1 MQKSSI
7 QYILK
12 LSIPIFFANLAIPMV
27 GIIDTALMGNLGS
40 LSYLSAT
47 SVAANLFSMIFWSF
61 GFLRMGTVGMV
72 SQANGRN
79 DYTEI
84 LNIVVRNLL
93 FVLAISITIILL
105 QNLILSLSLKIFD
118 LSEATRNLY
127 EQYFKIRVYSAPG
140 ELTLYI
146 ITGLFVGLQ
155 KTKTSSLAVG
165 FFSILNILLSIVLV
179 TKFDLNIKGVA
190 YGTLFSALITS
201 IIFLIYMFW
210 YLSKYTKI
218 TINFAQIFN
227 LKKIK
232 NIFNINLNIFIRT
245 ILLTFSFL
253 WFTYLGTQIGET
265 YVAANFNLKKIKNIF
280 NINLNIFIRT
290 ILLTFSFLWFTYL
303 GTQIGENYVAA
314 NAILI
319 NLVFLSAFI
328 LDAYAFSTEGIV
340 GYSLG
345 KKDLNLF
352 KNIVKNSF
360 ILSSISGLIISIIF
374 FFTNNLVINLMSDIN
389 EIRELS
395 SSYAVWLI
403 ILPVISSFCYQFDG
417 IFIGASQT
425 KELRNAMIFS
435 VFSYLL
441 ISILLIKFLFNTGIW
456 ISLCIFMILRA
467 VSLFYYLDKIYLRFR
482 KN

>member
-232 NIFNINLNIFIRT
+232 NIFKINLNIFIRT

-253 WFTYLGTQIGET
+253 WFTYLGTQIGED
-265 YVAANFNLKKIKNIF
+265 F
-280 NINLNIFIRT
+280 
-290 ILLTFSFLWFTYL
+290 
-303 GTQIGENYVAA
+303 VAA

-374 FFTNNLVINLMSDIN
+374 FFTYNLVINLMSDIN

>member
-1 MQKSSI
+1 
-7 QYILK
+7 
-12 LSIPIFFANLAIPMV
+12 
-27 GIIDTALMGNLGS
+27 MGNLGN

-79 DYTEI
+79 DYSEI
-84 LNIVVRNLL
+84 LNIVIRNLL
-93 FVLAISITIILL
+93 FVALISIIIILL
-105 QNLILSLSLKIFD
+105 QNFILNLSLKIFD
-118 LSEATRNLY
+118 LSENTKDLY
-127 EQYFKIRVYSAPG
+127 EQYFRIRVYSAPG

-155 KTKTSSLAVG
+155 KTKTSSIAVG
-165 FFSILNILLSIVLV
+165 FFSLLNILISIVLV
-179 TKFDLNIKGVA
+179 AIFDLNIKGVA
-190 YGTLFSALITS
+190 YGTFFSALITS
-201 IIFLIYMFW
+201 SIFLFYTFF
-210 YLSKYTKI
+210 YLSKFTKI
-218 TINFAQIFN
+218 KIDFEQILN
-227 LKKIK
+227 LNQIK

-253 WFTYLGTQIGET
+253 WFTYLGTQIGED
-265 YVAANFNLKKIKNIF
+265 
-280 NINLNIFIRT
+280 
-290 ILLTFSFLWFTYL
+290 
-303 GTQIGENYVAA
+303 YVAA

-360 ILSSISGLIISIIF
+360 ILSSLSGLIISIIYF
-374 FFTNNLVINLMSDIN
+374 FVYEHVINLMSDLE
-389 EIRELS
+389 EIRKLS
-395 SSYAVWLI
+395 SSYVIWLI
-403 ILPVISSFCYQFDG
+403 ILPLISSFCYQFDG

-425 KELRNAMIFS
+425 KELRNAMVFS
-435 VFSYLL
+435 VMSYLI
-441 ISILLIKFLFNTGIW
+441 ISIVLTKLLFNNGIW

-467 VSLFYYLDKIYLRFR
+467 FSLFYYLNKIYLRF
-482 KN
+482 KS

>member
-79 DYTEI
+79 DYPEI
-84 LNIVVRNLL
+84 LNIIIRNLL
-93 FVLAISITIILL
+93 FVMAISIIIILL

-165 FFSILNILLSIVLV
+165 FFSTLNILLSIALV

-253 WFTYLGTQIGET
+253 WFTYLGTQIGED
-265 YVAANFNLKKIKNIF
+265 F
-280 NINLNIFIRT
+280 
-290 ILLTFSFLWFTYL
+290 
-303 GTQIGENYVAA
+303 VAA

-467 VSLFYYLDKIYLRFR
+467 ISLFYYLDKIYLRFR

>member
-7 QYILK
+7 QYIFK

-79 DYTEI
+79 DYPEI
-84 LNIVVRNLL
+84 LNIVIRNLL
-93 FVLAISITIILL
+93 FVLAISIIIILL
-105 QNLILSLSLKIFD
+105 QNLILSLSLRIFD
-118 LSEATRNLY
+118 LSETTKDLY

-155 KTKTSSLAVG
+155 KTKTSSFAVG
-165 FFSILNILLSIVLV
+165 FFSILNILISIVLV

-218 TINFAQIFN
+218 SINFAQIFN

-253 WFTYLGTQIGET
+253 WFTYLGTQIGED
-265 YVAANFNLKKIKNIF
+265 
-280 NINLNIFIRT
+280 
-290 ILLTFSFLWFTYL
+290 
-303 GTQIGENYVAA
+303 YVAA

-345 KKDLNLF
+345 KKDLILF

-374 FFTNNLVINLMSDIN
+374 FFTNNLVINLMSDIS

-395 SSYAVWLI
+395 SSYVLWLI
-403 ILPVISSFCYQFDG
+403 VLPVISSFCYQFDG

-467 VSLFYYLDKIYLRFR
+467 LSLFYYLDKIYLRFR
-482 KN
+482 NN

>member
-7 QYILK
+7 QYIFK

-218 TINFAQIFN
+218 SINFAQIFN

-253 WFTYLGTQIGET
+253 WFTYLGSQIGED
-265 YVAANFNLKKIKNIF
+265 F
-280 NINLNIFIRT
+280 
-290 ILLTFSFLWFTYL
+290 
-303 GTQIGENYVAA
+303 VAA

-374 FFTNNLVINLMSDIN
+374 FFTYNLVINLMSDIN

>member
-253 WFTYLGTQIGET
+253 WFTYLGTQIGED
-265 YVAANFNLKKIKNIF
+265 
-280 NINLNIFIRT
+280 
-290 ILLTFSFLWFTYL
+290 
-303 GTQIGENYVAA
+303 YVAA

-374 FFTNNLVINLMSDIN
+374 FFTNNLVINLMSDID
-389 EIRELS
+389 EIRKLS
-395 SSYAVWLI
+395 SSYVVWLI

-456 ISLCIFMILRA
+456 VSLCIFVILRA

>member
-1 MQKSSI
+1 
-7 QYILK
+7 
-12 LSIPIFFANLAIPMV
+12 MV
-27 GIIDTALMGNLGS
+27 GIIDTALMGNLGN

-79 DYTEI
+79 DYSEI
-84 LNIVVRNLL
+84 LNIVIRNLL
-93 FVLAISITIILL
+93 FVTFISIIIILL
-105 QNLILSLSLKIFD
+105 QNFILNLSLKVFD
-118 LSEATRNLY
+118 LSEITRDIY
-127 EQYFKIRVYSAPG
+127 KQYFRIRVYSAPG

-146 ITGLFVGLQ
+146 ITGLFIGLQ
-155 KTKTSSLAVG
+155 KTKTSSFAVG
-165 FFSILNILLSIVLV
+165 FFSILNILISIVLV
-179 TKFDLNIKGVA
+179 TIFNLNIKGVA

-201 IIFLIYMFW
+201 TIFLIYTFY
-210 YLSKYTKI
+210 YLSKFTKI
-218 TINFAQIFN
+218 QIDFEQIFN
-227 LKKIK
+227 LRKIN

-245 ILLTFSFL
+245 VLLTFSFL
-253 WFTYLGTQIGET
+253 WFTYLGTQIGED
-265 YVAANFNLKKIKNIF
+265 
-280 NINLNIFIRT
+280 
-290 ILLTFSFLWFTYL
+290 
-303 GTQIGENYVAA
+303 YVAA

-345 KKDLNLF
+345 KKDLSLF

-360 ILSSISGLIISIIF
+360 ILSSISGLIISIIYF
-374 FFTNNLVINLMSDIN
+374 FAYEYVINLMSDLE

-395 SSYAVWLI
+395 SSYVIWLI
-403 ILPVISSFCYQFDG
+403 ILPLISSFCYQFDG

-425 KELRNAMIFS
+425 KELRNAMVFS
-435 VFSYLL
+435 VLSYLI
-441 ISILLIKFLFNTGIW
+441 ISIILTKLIFNNGIW

-467 VSLFYYLDKIYLRFR
+467 ISLFYYLDKIYLRFR
-482 KN
+482 NS

>member
-27 GIIDTALMGNLGS
+27 GIIDTTLMGNLGS

-79 DYTEI
+79 DHSEI
-84 LNIVVRNLL
+84 LNIVFRNLL
-93 FVLAISITIILL
+93 FVLTISIIVILI
-105 QNLILSLSLKIFD
+105 QNLILNLSLKIFD
-118 LSEATRNLY
+118 LSEITTDLY
-127 EQYFKIRVYSAPG
+127 EQYFRIRVYSAPG

-155 KTKTSSLAVG
+155 KTKTSSFVVG
-165 FFSILNILLSIVLV
+165 FFSILNILISVVLV

-190 YGTLFSALITS
+190 YGTFFSALITS
-201 IIFLIYMFW
+201 IIFLIYTFW
-210 YLSKYTKI
+210 YLSKYAKI
-218 TINFAQIFN
+218 EIKFAQILN

-232 NIFNINLNIFIRT
+232 DIFNINLNIFIRT

-253 WFTYLGTQIGET
+253 WFTYLGTQIGED
-265 YVAANFNLKKIKNIF
+265 
-280 NINLNIFIRT
+280 
-290 ILLTFSFLWFTYL
+290 
-303 GTQIGENYVAA
+303 YVAA

-345 KKDLNLF
+345 KKDLTLF
-352 KNIVKNSF
+352 KNIVRNSF

-374 FFTNNLVINLMSDIN
+374 FLTNNFVINFMSDID
-389 EIRELS
+389 EIRKLS
-395 SSYAVWLI
+395 SSYVIWLI

-435 VFSYLL
+435 VLVYLL

-467 VSLFYYLDKIYLRFR
+467 ISLFWYLNRIYLRF
-482 KN
+482 

>member
-79 DYTEI
+79 NYTEI

-127 EQYFKIRVYSAPG
+127 EQYFKIRVYSATG

-218 TINFAQIFN
+218 TINFAQI
-227 LKKIK
+227 
-232 NIFNINLNIFIRT
+232 
-245 ILLTFSFL
+245 
-253 WFTYLGTQIGET
+253 
-265 YVAANFNLKKIKNIF
+265 FNLKKIKNIF

-467 VSLFYYLDKIYLRFR
+467 VTLFYYLDKIYLRFR

>member
-27 GIIDTALMGNLGS
+27 GIIDTTLMGNLGS

-79 DYTEI
+79 DHSEI
-84 LNIVVRNLL
+84 LNIIIRNLL
-93 FVLAISITIILL
+93 FVLTISIILIL
-105 QNLILSLSLKIFD
+105 IQNLILNLSLKIFD
-118 LSEATRNLY
+118 LSEATKDLY
-127 EQYFKIRVYSAPG
+127 SQYFRIRVYSAPG

-155 KTKTSSLAVG
+155 KTKTSSFAVG
-165 FFSILNILLSIVLV
+165 FFSILNILISVVLV

-190 YGTLFSALITS
+190 YGTFFSALITS
-201 IIFLIYMFW
+201 IIFLIYTFW
-210 YLSKYTKI
+210 YLSKYAKI
-218 TINFAQIFN
+218 EIKFNQILN
-227 LKKIK
+227 IKKIK
-232 NIFNINLNIFIRT
+232 DIFNINLNIFIRT

-253 WFTYLGTQIGET
+253 WFTYLGTQIGED
-265 YVAANFNLKKIKNIF
+265 
-280 NINLNIFIRT
+280 
-290 ILLTFSFLWFTYL
+290 
-303 GTQIGENYVAA
+303 YVAA

-345 KKDLNLF
+345 KKDLTLF

-374 FFTNNLVINLMSDIN
+374 FFTNNFVINFMSDID
-389 EIRELS
+389 EIRKLS
-395 SSYAVWLI
+395 SSYVIWLI

-435 VFSYLL
+435 VLVYLL
-441 ISILLIKFLFNTGIW
+441 ISILLIKFLLNTGIW

-467 VSLFYYLDKIYLRFR
+467 ISLFWYLNRIYLRF
-482 KN
+482 

>member
-253 WFTYLGTQIGET
+253 WFTYLGTQIGED
-265 YVAANFNLKKIKNIF
+265 
-280 NINLNIFIRT
+280 
-290 ILLTFSFLWFTYL
+290 
-303 GTQIGENYVAA
+303 YVAA

-374 FFTNNLVINLMSDIN
+374 FFTNNLVINLMSDID
-389 EIRELS
+389 EIRKLS
-395 SSYAVWLI
+395 SSYVVWLI

-467 VSLFYYLDKIYLRFR
+467 ISLFYYLDKIYLRFR

>member
-79 DYTEI
+79 NYTEI

-253 WFTYLGTQIGET
+253 WFTYLGTQIGED
-265 YVAANFNLKKIKNIF
+265 
-280 NINLNIFIRT
+280 
-290 ILLTFSFLWFTYL
+290 
-303 GTQIGENYVAA
+303 YVAA

-374 FFTNNLVINLMSDIN
+374 FFTHNLVINLMSDIN

>member
-7 QYILK
+7 KYILK
-12 LSIPIFFANLAIPMV
+12 LSIPIFFANLAVPMV
-27 GIIDTALMGNLGS
+27 GIIDTALMGNLGN

-79 DYTEI
+79 DYSEI
-84 LNIVVRNLL
+84 LNIVIRNLL
-93 FVLAISITIILL
+93 FVTLISIIIILL
-105 QNLILSLSLKIFD
+105 QNFILNLSLKIFD
-118 LSEATRNLY
+118 LSETTRDLY
-127 EQYFKIRVYSAPG
+127 EQYFRIRVYSAPG

-165 FFSILNILLSIVLV
+165 IFSLLNILLSIVLV
-179 TKFDLNIKGVA
+179 VLLDLNIKGVA

-201 IIFLIYMFW
+201 SIFLFYTFF
-210 YLSKYTKI
+210 YLSKFTKI
-218 TINFAQIFN
+218 KIDFGQILN
-227 LKKIK
+227 LNKIK
-232 NIFNINLNIFIRT
+232 DIFNINLNIFIRT

-253 WFTYLGTQIGET
+253 WFTYLGTQIGED
-265 YVAANFNLKKIKNIF
+265 
-280 NINLNIFIRT
+280 
-290 ILLTFSFLWFTYL
+290 
-303 GTQIGENYVAA
+303 YVAA

-360 ILSSISGLIISIIF
+360 ILSSISGLIISIIYF
-374 FFTNNLVINLMSDIN
+374 FAHEHVIILMSDLE
-389 EIRELS
+389 EIRKLS
-395 SSYAVWLI
+395 SSYVIWLI
-403 ILPVISSFCYQFDG
+403 ILPLISSFCYQFDG

-435 VFSYLL
+435 VLSYLI
-441 ISILLIKFLFNTGIW
+441 ISIVLTKLLLNNGIW

-467 VSLFYYLDKIYLRFR
+467 LSLFYYLNKIYLRF
-482 KN
+482 KS

>member
-7 QYILK
+7 KYILK
-12 LSIPIFFANLAIPMV
+12 LSIPIFFANLAVPMV
-27 GIIDTALMGNLGS
+27 GIIDTALMGNLGN

-79 DYTEI
+79 DYSEI
-84 LNIVVRNLL
+84 LNIVIRNLL
-93 FVLAISITIILL
+93 FVALISIIIILL
-105 QNLILSLSLKIFD
+105 QNFILNLSLKIFD
-118 LSEATRNLY
+118 LSKNTKDLY
-127 EQYFKIRVYSAPG
+127 EQYFRIRVYSAPG

-155 KTKTSSLAVG
+155 KTKTSSFAVG
-165 FFSILNILLSIVLV
+165 FFSLLNILISIVLV
-179 TKFDLNIKGVA
+179 AIFDLNIKGVA
-190 YGTLFSALITS
+190 YGTFFSALITS
-201 IIFLIYMFW
+201 SIFLFYTFF
-210 YLSKYTKI
+210 YLSKFTKI
-218 TINFAQIFN
+218 KIDFEQILN
-227 LKKIK
+227 LNQIK

-253 WFTYLGTQIGET
+253 WFTYLGTQIGED
-265 YVAANFNLKKIKNIF
+265 
-280 NINLNIFIRT
+280 
-290 ILLTFSFLWFTYL
+290 
-303 GTQIGENYVAA
+303 YVAA

-360 ILSSISGLIISIIF
+360 ILSSLSGLIISIIYF
-374 FFTNNLVINLMSDIN
+374 FVYEHVINLMSDLE
-389 EIRELS
+389 EIRKLS
-395 SSYAVWLI
+395 SSYVIWLI
-403 ILPVISSFCYQFDG
+403 ILPLISSFCYQFDG

-425 KELRNAMIFS
+425 KELRNAMVFS
-435 VFSYLL
+435 VMSYLI
-441 ISILLIKFLFNTGIW
+441 ISIVLTKLLFNNGIW

-467 VSLFYYLDKIYLRFR
+467 FSLFYYLNKIYLRF
-482 KN
+482 KS